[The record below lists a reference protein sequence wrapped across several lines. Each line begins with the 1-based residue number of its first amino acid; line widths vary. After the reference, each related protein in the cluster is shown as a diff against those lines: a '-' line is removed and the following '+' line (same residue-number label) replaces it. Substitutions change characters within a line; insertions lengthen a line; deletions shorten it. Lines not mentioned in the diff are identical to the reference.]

1 MAWYYDNYKGDLQEA
16 ARFHQKA
23 VELAPNDVQVMNGFA
38 NFLLSLGRY
47 EESITLF
54 SVLVKRD
61 PVNSKLHYNMGLAYI
76 FARRFDEASES
87 FDRALA
93 LSPDNEL
100 GGYFRAFTDFLRGQ
114 CGSFVEKTEALST
127 ATGNDVYRLIGH
139 SLCYPGMDRE
149 AEAAQALE
157 SLEDEFGDRYTTW
170 VAAVHARQ
178 GRADDAFEWL
188 ERAYRMN
195 GPGQMLG
202 VPHGVMFESLHDDPR
217 WEPLLEKL
225 GLAPG
230 QLAAIE
236 FDVELPR

>member
-1 MAWYYDNYKGDLQEA
+1 M
-16 ARFHQKA
+16 
-23 VELAPNDVQVMNGFA
+23 ELAPNDVQVMNGFA

-61 PVNSKLHYNMGLAYI
+61 PVNSKLHYNMGLAYV
-76 FARRFDEASES
+76 FARCFDEASES

-100 GGYFRAFTDFLRGQ
+100 AGYFRAFTNFLRGQ

-127 ATGNDVYRLIGH
+127 DSGNDVYRLIGH